1 MRQGIQRVW
10 SGGKEKEGVYF
21 EVPAQISLGRDVL
34 LGLGVIMEW
43 GRSEVWSLRPR
54 LA

>member
-1 MRQGIQRVW
+1 MGQGIQRVW

-34 LGLGVIMEW
+34 LGLGVIME
-43 GRSEVWSLRPR
+43 
-54 LA
+54 